1 MLLFLRPGTRRI
13 LTLAINT
20 ILIGDVSPPCY
31 RVLIFHAR
39 AEGPK
44 HDDEVTG
51 LTTDIVR
58 FSGTTV
64 KNREQAVVSSDNR
77 LTLLLRPSVLCS
89 TYFPGSRVIAANR
102 DFARSFDRSRIFHAN
117 QTRYACRFA
126 RKTFTRTEFVWLA
139 KTSSTILPVLRC
151 GYLFKALTGGTLDET
166 FAVNEKRGRRFSSSA
181 L

>member
-102 DFARSFDRSRIFHAN
+102 DFARSFDRVYFMR
-117 QTRYACRFA
+117 TRRVTLADSLVKLSLERNLFGWRKLHRQSCRCCA
-126 RKTFTRTEFVWLA
+126 AVIYLKHWRAVRWTRRSL
-139 KTSSTILPVLRC
+139 
-151 GYLFKALTGGTLDET
+151 
-166 FAVNEKRGRRFSSSA
+166 
-181 L
+181 